1 MQWEVRNLSL
11 ISCNCK
17 CNCTLFAVIVGAI
30 IGVIAAFLQITGLIT
45 ITTVLL
51 AVAFGIGIVYLLGLL
66 IAASLDRNPEPR
78 NCTCASLNATLV
90 GILGTILFSV
100 ILIAV
105 GITATSVISAILV
118 GLLVFSLVL
127 MIVSTACLIRTLT
140 NCDRE

>member
-1 MQWEVRNLSL
+1 MGMIN
-11 ISCNCK
+11 CNCNVR
-17 CNCTLFAVIVGAI
+17 CGCVLWAVIAAAVIGVLTAFFQITGVILLTTAFLWVVFGIAVVYLGVLTGA
-30 IGVIAAFLQITGLIT
+30 GVIAARTESCVCRCRCDT
-45 ITTVLL
+45 IG
-51 AVAFGIGIVYLLGLL
+51 AV
-66 IAASLDRNPEPR
+66 
-78 NCTCASLNATLV
+78 LV

-100 ILIAV
+100 ILIAA

>member
-1 MQWEVRNLSL
+1 MLWEVRNLSL
-11 ISCNCK
+11 MSCNCK
-17 CNCTLFAVIVGAI
+17 CNCTLLAVIAGAI

-45 ITTVLL
+45 VTTVLL
-51 AVAFGIGIVYLLGLL
+51 AVAFGIAIVYLLGLL
-66 IAASLDRNPEPR
+66 IAAALARNPDPR
-78 NCTCASLNATLV
+78 NCTCTSLNATLA

-100 ILIAV
+100 ILIAT

-140 NCDRE
+140 NCDQE

>member
-1 MQWEVRNLSL
+1 MTEDNNGN
-11 ISCNCK
+11 I
-17 CNCTLFAVIVGAI
+17 
-30 IGVIAAFLQITGLIT
+30 IAAFLQITGLIT

-100 ILIAV
+100 ILIAA
-105 GITATSVISAILV
+105 GITATCVISAILV

>member
-1 MQWEVRNLSL
+1 MSL

-17 CNCTLFAVIVGAI
+17 CNCTMAAIIAGAI
-30 IGVIAAFLQITGLIT
+30 IGVITAFLQITGLIT

-66 IAASLDRNPEPR
+66 IAAALDRNPEPR
-78 NCTCASLNATLV
+78 NCTCVSLNATLV

-140 NCDRE
+140 NCDRD